1 MSEATK
7 ERKELNDPLG
17 YVLKRPKNGNQVVE
31 YLAAGE
37 TIEVPNGY
45 GTKTLG
51 YLQQVLKGSWGADC
65 KTSKCNKG
73 WFAIEP
79 NPECVKECKRF
90 LTHNT
95 EDGSA

>member
-1 MSEATK
+1 MSAATK
-7 ERKELNDPLG
+7 ERKELSLPTC

-31 YLAAGE
+31 YLAGGE
-37 TIEVPNGY
+37 IIEVPNSY

-65 KTSKCNKG
+65 QASKYNKG

-79 NPECVKECKRF
+79 LQSCVEACKRF
-90 LTHNT
+90 LSHNA
-95 EDGSA
+95 E

>member
-1 MSEATK
+1 MSEAQ
-7 ERKELNDPLG
+7 RNELNIPSG

-31 YLAAGE
+31 YLAGGE

-65 KTSKCNKG
+65 QTSKYNRG

-79 NPECVKECKRF
+79 NADCIKECKRF
-90 LTHNT
+90 LSHNAQ
-95 EDGSA
+95 EH